1 MVRRELSYVE
11 SRTSRAFLTHRERA
25 GRRRLNR
32 THNFPA
38 RVHKYGKFH
47 VLKTCRS
54 LRLLNDSATT
64 TKRSHRSVPKRT
76 DFGTSTRRR
85 VFFVGLFRQRLRLR
99 VIVTSPQPPYRL
111 VQPTVSQPPPHV

>member
-85 VFFVGLFRQRLRLR
+85 VFFADLFRPLLGLWFIFKKRPRQSRLLRWRLR
-99 VIVTSPQPPYRL
+99 
-111 VQPTVSQPPPHV
+111 